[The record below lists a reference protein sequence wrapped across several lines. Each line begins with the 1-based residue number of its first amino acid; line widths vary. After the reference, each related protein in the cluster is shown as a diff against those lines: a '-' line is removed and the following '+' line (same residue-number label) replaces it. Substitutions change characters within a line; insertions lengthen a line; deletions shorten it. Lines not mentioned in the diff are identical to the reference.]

1 MGRPSVKAE
10 RTEVILTAFEACV
23 ARFGVEG
30 TSLEKI
36 AEASGMSRS
45 LLRHNI
51 GNRDELVDAMAVRFI
66 AKSQQSTGQ
75 WLTLLPKEQPS
86 AALIAL
92 LFAEQNDNWQSVLV
106 AEALIASAPSYP
118 KVQALLHDWY
128 EHFILS
134 LTQVL
139 EREFPDVSTED
150 CWDVMVGIVGIY
162 FNTDSLRSLELSG
175 RHRQAGLAM
184 AQRLLASLTG

>member
-10 RTEVILTAFEACV
+10 RAEAILTAFESCV

-30 TSLEKI
+30 TSLERI

-66 AKSQQSTGQ
+66 SRYEESTDE
-75 WLTLLPKEQPS
+75 WLSYLPEEQPS
-86 AALIAL
+86 KALIES
-92 LFAEQNDNWQSVLV
+92 LFAADDVNWQSVLV
-106 AEALIASAPSYP
+106 AEALIASAQSYP

-128 EHFILS
+128 EGLLRRLS
-134 LTQVL
+134 QVL
-139 EREFPDVSTED
+139 EREHPKASAEE
-150 CWDVMVGIVGIY
+150 CWDVIVAVVGIY
-162 FNTDSLRSLELSG
+162 FNTDALRTLNLSD
-175 RHRQAGLAM
+175 RHRQAGLDM
-184 AQRLLASLTG
+184 SLRLLASLKG